1 MATFDVLLPVRN
13 GIAFLA
19 AAIDGIVA
27 QTFKDWRLIVLDH
40 GSVDGSLELAGTYAA
55 RDARIVVH
63 SVPDA
68 QGLSGLL
75 NHGLNLCDC
84 KYVLRQ
90 DADDVSLPDRMA
102 VLASAFEADPSQVVI
117 GSLGDVIDARGK
129 TIGSIDMPTGPNG
142 VAAGALFRTP
152 ICHPAAALRL
162 DGLRLLAE
170 RQHVS
175 AVRYGDDII
184 GAVPEGRRLHVPGLA
199 EDYFLF
205 GQLALLAPC
214 TNLDRK
220 LIQYR
225 WHGGNVAAVKYRDQM
240 QMALDISRYLAESV
254 SIVHGIEH
262 VDPAPFCNH
271 GERLFVIEG
280 EVGHEPASKLAGKL
294 AGELDFTLQYE
305 ALRKVLTKIVPN
317 GAQLEQELAF
327 RKVLSNRAK
336 GPMAARFIGYAAR
349 HAVRPSEK
357 NTVKS
362 WMLRAISKQPTLTLK
377 SSGVFA

>member
-13 GIAFLA
+13 GIAFLSA
-19 AAIDGIVA
+19 ALDGIVG

-40 GSVDGSLELAGTYAA
+40 GSVDGSLELADAYAA

-63 SVPDA
+63 SVPAA

-75 NHGLNLCDC
+75 NYGLDLCDC

-102 VLASAFEADPSQVVI
+102 VLASAFEADSSQVVI

-129 TIGSIDMPTGPNG
+129 TIGKIDMPTGAAG

-162 DGLRLLAE
+162 DGLRRLAE

-175 AVRYGDDII
+175 AVRYGDDFI
-184 GAVPEGRRLHVPGLA
+184 GALPLDRRLHVPGLA

-205 GQLALLAPC
+205 GQLALLVPC

-225 WHGGNVAAVKYRDQM
+225 WHGGNVGATKYRDQM

-254 SIVHGIEH
+254 SIVHGVEH

-271 GERLFVIEG
+271 GERLFAIEG
-280 EVGHEPASKLAGKL
+280 EFDH
-294 AGELDFTLQYE
+294 ELDFTQRYA
-305 ALRKVLTKIVPN
+305 ALRAVLEKIVPA
-317 GAQLEQELAF
+317 GPELEQELAF

-349 HAVRPSEK
+349 HAMRPSEK
-357 NTVKS
+357 TTVNA
-362 WMLRAISKQPTLTLK
+362 WLLRGFAQQPTLTLTA
-377 SSGVFA
+377 SGVFA